1 MMGGAGGL
9 LCACHRLIVDGGNS
23 AKRARHH
30 GTVLNL
36 NVVSRIVQFTGESKR
51 PGIGFLVGRGDDQ
64 RLVTAR
70 HLCIDEPEEIA
81 YIRHPYSNNG
91 HAFQAALVRVGRDVA
106 PTADFAVFRLPEP
119 IRVSKNASDDVPVNS
134 TLFMYQQAFILG
146 YPYGLSFMPKDS
158 FQEFPIVKSCI
169 IAGNRTGEDG
179 VAIFYIDTIVN
190 PGFSGG
196 PLCFID
202 KKTQQ
207 PKFAGVVA
215 KGMLAPIR
223 EPTVD
228 DPNPPQGPAGI
239 GVVVGEINFRDALK
253 PDAH

>member
-1 MMGGAGGL
+1 MCSIERDPRRDDHTICTAVAPELVFTVRTYATQGPYGPPP
-9 LCACHRLIVDGGNS
+9 S
-23 AKRARHH
+23 AQIRTRIQ
-30 GTVLNL
+30 LNP
-36 NVVSRIVQFTGESKR
+36 Q
-51 PGIGFLVGRGDDQ
+51 
-64 RLVTAR
+64 VTALQDR
-70 HLCIDEPEEIA
+70 RTRNTDK
-81 YIRHPYSNNG
+81 S
-91 HAFQAALVRVGRDVA
+91 QV
-106 PTADFAVFRLPEP
+106 
-119 IRVSKNASDDVPVNS
+119 RVSKNASDDVPVNS